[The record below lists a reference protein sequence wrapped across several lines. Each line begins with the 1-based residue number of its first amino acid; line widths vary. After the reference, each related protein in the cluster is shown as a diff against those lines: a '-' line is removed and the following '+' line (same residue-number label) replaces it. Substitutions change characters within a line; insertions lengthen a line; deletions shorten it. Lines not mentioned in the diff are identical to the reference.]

1 MPRRLLTV
9 AHLPFAVGLGM
20 AWWSIALAAVI
31 DVWQSPFLIGLA
43 LMGFDVGFS
52 ARNGGE

>member
-1 MPRRLLTV
+1 MPRRLITV

-43 LMGFDVGFS
+43 LMGFDVAFS